1 MIYFLV
7 FIVLFVL
14 ELVYIQ
20 LATYYNVI
28 DKPNDRSSHS
38 IGTVRGGGIIFWF
51 SFLLFFIFSNL
62 TFPFF
67 FIGLTL
73 ISLISFIDDLKTL
86 PNWTRLAF
94 QFITVTLIFYEV
106 EIFTNTSYWL
116 IFPFFILSVG
126 IINAYNFMDGING
139 MTGSYSSVLI
149 LTFWIINTF
158 HKEFIEVEILYYVFI
173 SLQVFNLFNFR
184 TKAKCFAGDIG
195 SISMAAIILFLLFKL
210 IKVEG
215 NYIYILLLSVYGI
228 DTIQTIIFRLLKREN
243 IFQAHKMHFFQ
254 ILVNKKKLSHLY
266 VSALYS
272 FIQLGINL
280 CVILSIVNGI
290 NSLVSTSVIL
300 VVLNLFYIYVRYRR
314 AT

>member
-1 MIYFLV
+1 MWYLLIFTLLFISMLLYFKIAS
-7 FIVLFVL
+7 FYGIVD
-14 ELVYIQ
+14 
-20 LATYYNVI
+20 N
-28 DKPNDRSSHS
+28 PNERSSHS
-38 IGTVRGGGIIFWF
+38 VSTIRGGGIIFWI
-51 SFLLFFIFSNL
+51 SICIFFIVSKAS
-62 TFPFF
+62 FPYFF
-67 FIGLTL
+67 LGLTL
-73 ISLISFIDDLKTL
+73 ISIISFIDDLKTL
-86 PNWTRLAF
+86 PNWIRLAVQVISVGLF
-94 QFITVTLIFYEV
+94 FYEIQLFNQV
-106 EIFTNTSYWL
+106 SYWL
-116 IFPFFILSVG
+116 IFPFFIFSVG

-139 MTGSYSSVLI
+139 MTGSYSSILI
-149 LTFWIINTF
+149 FTFWIINTF
-158 HKEFIEVEILYYVFI
+158 HKEFIEGEILYYVFI

-215 NYIYILLLSVYGI
+215 NYIYILFLSVYGI

-243 IFQAHKMHFFQ
+243 IFQAHKRHLFQ
-254 ILVNKKKLSHLY
+254 ILVNEKKLSHLY

-290 NSLVSTSVIL
+290 NSLFSTLVIL

>member
-290 NSLVSTSVIL
+290 NSLVSTLVIL

-314 AT
+314 TT